1 MDSNEKKSDSSAV
14 DLECSN
20 ARTAAENHCGG
31 IQKTCADCNTTKTP
45 LWRGGPAGPKSLCNA
60 CGIRYRKRRRAL
72 LGLNTGVEKEKEK
85 KGRKKN
91 KLGVSYKL
99 RLLALGSD
107 VLLQRS
113 LLRKHRKLAE
123 EEEAA
128 VLLMALSCGL
138 VHA

>member
-1 MDSNEKKSDSSAV
+1 MDSNEKKSGSSAV
-14 DLECSN
+14 DLDYP
-20 ARTAAENHCGG
+20 AAENQCSG
-31 IQKTCADCNTTKTP
+31 IQKTCTDCNTTKTP

-72 LGLNTGVEKEKEK
+72 LGLNPGVEKEKEK
-85 KGRKKN
+85 KERKKN

-99 RLLALGSD
+99 RLLALGRD
-107 VLLQRS
+107 VLLHRS
-113 LLRKHRKLAE
+113 LLHKQRKLAE

-128 VLLMALSCGL
+128 VLLMALSCGF